1 MNITTEQLVETVKE
15 AFKDKKAKNITT
27 VDMRGIEEA
36 MCDYFVICEGNTP
49 TQVAAIYDRVEEMV
63 REKLREKPVK
73 IAGAENCLWVA
84 MDYVDVMV
92 HIFVPDMRAY
102 YNLVTLWADSKI
114 SVEPDMD

>member
-92 HIFVPDMRAY
+92 HIFLPEARQHYDIEHLWEDAELTKIPDI
-102 YNLVTLWADSKI
+102 D
-114 SVEPDMD
+114 